1 MRKILLL
8 LFHLFICQILIS
20 QINISGVVKNY
31 GKSFAIIWKQTHY
44 ELPFSTDTIFL
55 ENQRFNLE
63 IESDQLTFINIDFF
77 QKVGS
82 KTIISIPLFANPG
95 DTIQINLDFSK
106 RSEDGERVLCSFSGA
121 NPKGH
126 ELLYA
131 YKYRPLIYPLASF
144 REILQEG
151 GEITSVY
158 KSLIAEMETLIE
170 PYSVLL
176 KQGQIDSGYFRVVTD
191 EIKSGIFYLIIS
203 DLYQKKS
210 NYEHL
215 DQKDKAFIAGRLF
228 HYFPAGNS
236 DAFFTKLR
244 SDYFITYLRY
254 CIALE
259 NNLISFSGIQD
270 TTMFLKDRNYNIIN
284 HFTPIFYEKEE
295 QLQEFLLAL
304 QLLMSYK
311 QFFIQDWVSSFDIS
325 FSFFKIKFP
334 ESKYVESIEIA
345 RLENAKT
352 LVSAENMNQIA
363 PSTFAAKYFHA
374 WNPLIIDD
382 IGVMKNFDFKNKFV
396 NFSKGV
402 YYVDFWAT
410 WCQPCLAEMQYNYA
424 ADSLFEAHRI
434 ERIYVS
440 IDKPGDHGKWLTTIY
455 EYHLGGYHVLAH
467 EAFKQWIFREL
478 GNGETLMIPRYIF
491 IKDGQIVNELA
502 AQPSEFQRLIQQVK
516 QVSGM

>member
-8 LFHLFICQILIS
+8 LFHLFICQVLIS

-77 QKVGS
+77 HSVGS
-82 KTIISIPLFANPG
+82 KTIISIPLFANPR

-106 RSEDGERVLCSFSGA
+106 RSEDGERVLCSFAGTNA
-121 NPKGH
+121 KGH
-126 ELLYA
+126 ELFFA
-131 YKYRPLIYPLASF
+131 YKYRPLIYPLAPF
-144 REILQEG
+144 REILQKG
-151 GEITSVY
+151 GDITFVYQSFITEIE
-158 KSLIAEMETLIE
+158 KLIE
-170 PYSVLL
+170 PYAVLL
-176 KQGQIDSGYFRVVTD
+176 KQGQIDNTYFKAVTD

-203 DLYQKKS
+203 DLYQKKD

-215 DQKDKAFIAGRLF
+215 TPKEKAFLAGRLF
-228 HYFPAGNS
+228 HYFPANDS
-236 DAFFTKLR
+236 DALFTMLR
-244 SDYFITYLRY
+244 AYYFTTYLRY

-259 NNLISFSGIQD
+259 NNLTNFSGIQD
-270 TTMFLKDRNYNIIN
+270 TTMFIKGRAYNIIN
-284 HFTPIFYEKEE
+284 DFTPILYEKKE
-295 QLQEFLLAL
+295 QLQEYLLAF

-311 QFFIQDWVSSFDIS
+311 QFLIPDWVNDFNET
-325 FSFFKIKFP
+325 FSFFKNKFP
-334 ESKYVESIEIA
+334 GSKYISGIETA

-352 LVSAENMNQIA
+352 LVSAENMNPISPA
-363 PSTFAAKYFHA
+363 TSASKYFHA
-374 WNPLIIDD
+374 WNPLIVDD
-382 IGVMKNFDFKNKFV
+382 IGVMKNFDFKNEFV
-396 NFSKGV
+396 NFSKGT

-410 WCQPCLAEMQYNYA
+410 WCQPCLAEMQYNDA
-424 ADSLFEAHRI
+424 VDSLFETRRI

-440 IDKPGDHGKWLTTIY
+440 IDKPEDHGKWLTTIY

-467 EAFKQWIFREL
+467 EGFKQWIFREL

-491 IKDGQIVNELA
+491 IKDGQVVNKIA
-502 AQPSEFQRLIQQVK
+502 AQPSEFQRLIQQVE
-516 QVSGM
+516 QVSGK